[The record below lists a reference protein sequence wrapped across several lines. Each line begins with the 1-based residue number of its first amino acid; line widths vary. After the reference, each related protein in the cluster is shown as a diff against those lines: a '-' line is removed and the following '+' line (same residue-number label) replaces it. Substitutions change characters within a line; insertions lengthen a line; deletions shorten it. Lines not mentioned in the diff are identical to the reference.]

1 MISLSILRHSKY
13 GRDAFLAMRK
23 KMKKYKAALI
33 PVLASSVTLI
43 LLSGATSVLAQD
55 TTYPEEY
62 MQQHD
67 GGDRAEY
74 LQEMEHSD
82 PRFYVPPVNDA
93 SLSSTDN
100 NVPSN

>member
-1 MISLSILRHSKY
+1 
-13 GRDAFLAMRK
+13 
-23 KMKKYKAALI
+23 MKKYLTVTATMLA
-33 PVLASSVTLI
+33 VLGSIV
-43 LLSGATSVLAQD
+43 LLSSFVATSAFAQD
-55 TTYPEEY
+55 APYNEEY

-67 GGDRAEY
+67 GGDRDEY

-82 PRFYVPPVNDA
+82 PWLYVPPVNDA